1 MISFARRCFSKKRF
15 CSASLRLPT
24 NFGVVGICVCCPNIG
39 TLPANNIFYKQN
51 LRMLAAKHERFRWQ
65 IMGNHWTS
73 QSKIGLGKV
82 CRFDRHDSWGIGSK
96 HGGSVKQTYCILK
109 QQKWSDCGRL
119 EAKICCSTRTEALNR
134 RTEDLIFQH
143 ISARKL
149 WGMSLDGR
157 PAQMGSPSGVTVEII
172 FV

>member
-1 MISFARRCFSKKRF
+1 
-15 CSASLRLPT
+15 LRLPT
-24 NFGVVGICVCCPNIG
+24 NFGVVGNCVCCPNIG
-39 TLPANNIFYKQN
+39 TLPANNIFYKQT
-51 LRMLAAKHERFRWQ
+51 LRMLPAKHERFRWQ
-65 IMGNHWTS
+65 NHGKS
-73 QSKIGLGKV
+73 LDQQKKIGLGKV

-143 ISARKL
+143 ISTRKL
-149 WGMSLDGR
+149 WGTSLDWR